1 MESLMKPTS
10 LSLAIATGLLLA
22 SWHAFAVTPSPS
34 TAVFDEH
41 VAAGL
46 PRAFSLPRPP
56 DDPRG
61 EGVDQV
67 MVEERLDADVVYP
80 DGSHATTYI
89 GTANGIEATFVR
101 LGDALDVSVFEDMND
116 AAESKA
122 LRRVRRSAVS
132 EPDDVV
138 LSTAPLLPT
147 ASALSSVQ
155 ARELQFWI
163 FLHDDSGES
172 DYAKF
177 HSWYIAW
184 WIRDMERNIKPGVPV
199 KVFVKD
205 KIPGV
210 TDFDYK
216 PGEYHEALKRFS
228 KTADNYLKGQGIVP
242 WRLTKTMLFI
252 RERPTSWD
260 GIYGVAEQG
269 WTAAMASGTGP
280 RHIVAHEFGHTLDAK
295 HAYGELR
302 FPCVTNMM
310 DWVIPYHS
318 CRIYSGMNDDQ
329 IRNHVRDTLRAVFDE

>member
-1 MESLMKPTS
+1 MKPTS
-10 LSLAIATGLLLA
+10 LTLAVATGLLLA
-22 SWHAFAVTPSPS
+22 SWHAIALAESPS
-34 TAVFDEH
+34 ATLFDER

-46 PRAFSLPRPP
+46 PQAFSLPRPP
-56 DDPRG
+56 DDTRG

-67 MVEERLDADVVYP
+67 VVEERLDADVVYP
-80 DGSHATTYI
+80 DGSHATTYV

-101 LGDALDVSVFEDMND
+101 LGDALDVSVFDD
-116 AAESKA
+116 ADDSLEAKA
-122 LRRVRRSAVS
+122 PRRVRRSLVP

-138 LSTAPLLPT
+138 SPIASIPPAVSLLSVEP
-147 ASALSSVQ
+147 

-172 DYAKF
+172 NYARF

-184 WIRDMERNIKPGVPV
+184 WIRDMERNIKPGLPV
-199 KVFVKD
+199 KVFVRD

-210 TDFDYK
+210 TDFDYR
-216 PGEYHEALKRFS
+216 PGAHHDALKRFS
-228 KTADNYLKGQGIVP
+228 KTADNYLRGQGVVP

-252 RERPTSWD
+252 RERPTTWN
-260 GIYGVAEQG
+260 GIYGIADQG

-280 RHIVAHEFGHTLDAK
+280 RHIVAHEFGHTLGAR

-318 CRIYSGMNDDQ
+318 CRIYSGINDDQ
-329 IRNHVRDTLRAVFDE
+329 IRNHARGALRSTFGE

>member
-1 MESLMKPTS
+1 MKPSS
-10 LSLAIATGLLLA
+10 LRLTIATGLLLA
-22 SWHAFAVTPSPS
+22 SWHAFALAPSPS
-34 TAVFDEH
+34 AAVFDEY

-46 PRAFSLPRPP
+46 PRVFALPRPP

-80 DGSHATTYI
+80 DGTHAATYI

-101 LGDALDVSVFEDMND
+101 LGDALDVSVFDD
-116 AAESKA
+116 SAESKSP
-122 LRRVRRSAVS
+122 RRVRRSAVS

-138 LSTAPLLPT
+138 SSTSPSLPA
-147 ASALSSVQ
+147 ASALAAVP

-172 DYAKF
+172 NYAKF

-184 WIRDMERNIKPGVPV
+184 WIRDMERNIKPGLPV
-199 KVFVKD
+199 KVFVRD

-216 PGEYHEALKRFS
+216 PGAHHDVLKRFS
-228 KTADNYLKGQGIVP
+228 KTADDYLKGQGIVP

-252 RERPTSWD
+252 RERPASWD
-260 GIYGVAEQG
+260 GIYGIADQG

-280 RHIVAHEFGHTLDAK
+280 RHIVAHEFGHTLNAK

-318 CRIYSGMNDDQ
+318 CRIYSGINDDH
-329 IRNHVRDTLRAVFDE
+329 IRNHVRDARRAVLDE